1 MLARSI
7 HAPDIDI
14 DRHEGIRG
22 LIFESSIFLMDYT
35 SILYVRQYRM
45 VRGTL
50 HEDIY

>member
-1 MLARSI
+1 VVNELMA
-7 HAPDIDI
+7 
-14 DRHEGIRG
+14 E
-22 LIFESSIFLMDYT
+22 LIEEDGEYDVFVKCIFLMDYT